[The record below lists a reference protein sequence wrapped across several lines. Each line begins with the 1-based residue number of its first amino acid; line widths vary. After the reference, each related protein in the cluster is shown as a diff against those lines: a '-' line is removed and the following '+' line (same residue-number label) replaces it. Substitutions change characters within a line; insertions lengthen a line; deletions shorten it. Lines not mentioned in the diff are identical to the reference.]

1 MVLWALI
8 PSYTIVLQGEKP
20 TEHVPRDKPI
30 LKTVRQMVLY
40 D

>member
-8 PSYTIVLQGEKP
+8 PSYMIVLQGEKP